1 MNPFN
6 LLSVSAVWSK
16 AWPILIAVLF
26 FGLIII
32 IHEVGHFITAKLS
45 GVTVHEFSIGMG
57 PKLFSVGKKE
67 TKYSFRLIPFG
78 GYVAMEGEDEESEDE
93 GAFNKKPVWKR
104 IIIIS
109 AGAVMNLL
117 LGLILVGVMMGQQDL
132 IGTQQIARFEPNAM
146 SQQTGLKEGDKI
158 IKINGKRLYSA
169 RDLNYLMMRGD
180 DGVFSFVVERNG
192 EKVELENVRFETE
205 RQEGYLLIKYDF
217 IVYGVPSSFLNCVK
231 YSFGETVSTARIVW
245 LSLFDL
251 VTGQYGM
258 TDLAGPVGT
267 VEIIADVAT
276 NYHLE
281 QLLSLMAFIT
291 INVGVFNLL
300 PLPALDGGRL
310 FFLLV
315 EAIRRKPIKPK
326 YEGYVHAAGMALLLA
341 LMVFVTFNDV
351 LNLIRK

>member
-6 LLSVSAVWSK
+6 LLSVSTVWSK
-16 AWPILIAVLF
+16 AWPVLVAVLF
-26 FGLIII
+26 FGFIII
-32 IHEVGHFITAKLS
+32 IHEFGHFITAKLS

-57 PKLFSVGKKE
+57 PKLISFGKKT
-67 TKYSFRLIPFG
+67 TKYSLRLIPFG
-78 GYVAMEGEDEESEDE
+78 GYVSMEGEDEESEDE

-104 IIIIS
+104 VIIIS
-109 AGAVMNLL
+109 AGAIMNLV
-117 LGLILVGVMMGQQDL
+117 LGVVLISVMMGQQDL
-132 IGTQQIARFEPNAM
+132 IGTRKIAHFEPNAK
-146 SQQTGLKEGDKI
+146 SYETGLREGDKVL
-158 IKINGKRLYSA
+158 KINGKNLFSS
-169 RDLNYLMMRGD
+169 RDMNYLMMRDD
-180 DGVFSFVVERNG
+180 DGVFDFVVERNG
-192 EKVELENVRFETE
+192 EKVTLENVTFETE
-205 RQEGYLLIKYDF
+205 KQDGYLLIRYDF
-217 IVYGVPSSFLNCVK
+217 SVLGVPGNFINSVK
-231 YSFGETVSTARIVW
+231 YSFGEAVSTARVVW

-276 NYHLE
+276 NYHIE

-310 FFLLV
+310 FFLLI
-315 EAIRRKPIKPK
+315 ELIRRKPIPAK